1 MPDVN
6 DRPTWSFRDVLASAV
21 FVISTAGIVFV
32 AYLYIRKDGA
42 ASREVFS
49 TIVPLFGTWVGT
61 LMAFYFSRENFEAA
75 NASLRK
81 VVDQLTPDQKSQEKP
96 VREVMIPRN
105 QLKGIVQLSPI
116 RQPKDITIDELI
128 KLAATDKVSRLLIL
142 NEDGSLRHVVHVSMI
157 FQYVGEN
164 ALKGPPID
172 PEKTTL
178 DDFLK
183 YKTAN
188 ASMQDIVSRLSPI
201 PLDAKLRDAR
211 DAMLKVT
218 GAQDVVVTKTGKL
231 ADAAEGYLT
240 NVDIAKHLSTT

>member
-1 MPDVN
+1 
-6 DRPTWSFRDVLASAV
+6 
-21 FVISTAGIVFV
+21 
-32 AYLYIRKDGA
+32 
-42 ASREVFS
+42 
-49 TIVPLFGTWVGT
+49 
-61 LMAFYFSRENFEAA
+61 MAFYFSRENFEAA
-75 NASLRK
+75 NASMRK
-81 VVDQLTPDQKSQEKP
+81 VVDQLTPDQKSQETP
-96 VREVMIPRN
+96 VREVMVPRN
-105 QLKGIVQLSPI
+105 QLKGIVQLSPA

-128 KLAATDKVSRLLIL
+128 KLAAADKISRLLIL

-164 ALKGPPID
+164 SLKSTPID

-178 DDFLK
+178 EDFLK